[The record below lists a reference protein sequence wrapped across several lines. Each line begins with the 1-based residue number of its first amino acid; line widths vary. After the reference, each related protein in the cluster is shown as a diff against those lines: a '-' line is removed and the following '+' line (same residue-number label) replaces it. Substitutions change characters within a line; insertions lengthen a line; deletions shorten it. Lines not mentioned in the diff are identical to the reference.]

1 VTDVHAGT
9 GTRSPDG
16 ESDPGGSSTSSVVSQ
31 KHDEE
36 VAARAVRVAARGSK
50 PTRTVS
56 ARVSVWLRLGEMWQA
71 RELFVFLVR
80 KEIKVKYKN
89 SVLGFLWSMLNPA
102 LTLAVFYILF
112 TYFLP
117 NHIPYFVI
125 YMFSAMLVWNLFQ
138 TALLSGTTSVVVNA
152 GIVKKVA
159 FPREILVLASVGSAF
174 MYFFYQSLV
183 MVGFMVAF
191 HHSPAWGDIWLL
203 LPALAAIVVFASA
216 LAIFLSAVNV
226 YLRDT
231 QHLVEVLLVAW
242 FWSIPVVY
250 AFSGRVHDAL
260 ERHTIFFIPHTKLI
274 WLYFSNPIVPI
285 VMSFQRVFYGIWNAH
300 STLLT
305 PATVATPARPAIPAT
320 ATTQGLPAIP
330 ATRATPAHHAL
341 IPVMSHYSTHW
352 YVGADLTVLGVS
364 VLLFLGALVVFG
376 HLEGNFAEEL

>member
-1 VTDVHAGT
+1 VTEVRADT
-9 GTRSPDG
+9 GTSSPAGDVLAE
-16 ESDPGGSSTSSVVSQ
+16 ESGSLSRDER
-31 KHDEE
+31 HDREL
-36 VAARAVRVAARGSK
+36 AARATRVAARGSK
-50 PTRTVS
+50 PTRVVS
-56 ARVSVWLRLGEMWQA
+56 ARVSVRLRLLEMWRA

-117 NHIPYFVI
+117 NGIPYFVI

-138 TALLSGTTSVVVNA
+138 TGLLSGTTSVVVNA

-174 MYFFYQSLV
+174 VYFFYQSLV
-183 MVGFMVAF
+183 MIGFMVAF
-191 HHSPAWGDIWLL
+191 HHAPAWGDIWLL
-203 LPALAAIVVFASA
+203 VPALAAIVVFAAA

-242 FWSIPVVY
+242 FWAIPTVY
-250 AFSGRVHDAL
+250 AFSGRVQQSL
-260 ERHTIFFIPHTKLI
+260 RRHTIFFIPHTRLI
-274 WLYFSNPIVPI
+274 WLYFSNPVTPV
-285 VMSFQRVFYGIWNAH
+285 VMTFQRVFFNIWNAT
-300 STLLT
+300 STKLT
-305 PATVATPARPAIPAT
+305 PATPKTVQVSPNVYKVVGENKAY
-320 ATTQGLPAIP
+320 
-330 ATRATPAHHAL
+330 HAPL
-341 IPVMSHYSTHW
+341 AVMSHYPIHW
-352 YVGADLTVLGVS
+352 YVGADLAVLGVS
-364 VLLFLGALVVFG
+364 IVLFLGALVVFG

>member
-1 VTDVHAGT
+1 VTEVRAET
-9 GTRSPDG
+9 GTPSAVGTDLSD
-16 ESDPGGSSTSSVVSQ
+16 ESVAVDRGARRQ
-31 KHDEE
+31 QEL
-36 VAARAVRVAARGSK
+36 AARAVRVASRGSK
-50 PTRTVS
+50 PTRIVS
-56 ARVSVWLRLGEMWQA
+56 ARVSVWLRLGEMWRA

-102 LTLAVFYILF
+102 LTLAVFYVLF

-117 NHIPYFVI
+117 NGVPYFVI

-174 MYFFYQSLV
+174 VYFFYQSLV
-183 MVGFMVAF
+183 MIGFMIAF
-191 HHSPAWGDIWLL
+191 HHAPAWGDIWLL
-203 LPALAAIVVFASA
+203 IPALAAIVVFAAA
-216 LAIFLSAVNV
+216 LSVFLSAVNV

-242 FWSIPVVY
+242 FWAIPTVY
-250 AFSGRVHDAL
+250 AFSGRVHDSL
-260 ERHTIFFIPHTKLI
+260 QRHTILFIPHTKLI
-274 WLYFSNPIVPI
+274 WLYFANPVTPV
-285 VMSFQRVFYGIWNAH
+285 VMTFQRVFYNIRHAY
-300 STLLT
+300 STKLT
-305 PATVATPARPAIPAT
+305 PQTPNVISTGPHTYRVDGTHPAYHA
-320 ATTQGLPAIP
+320 ALAVM
-330 ATRATPAHHAL
+330 AHYP
-341 IPVMSHYSTHW
+341 IHW
-352 YVGADLTVLGVS
+352 YVGADLAVLGVS